1 MSRRSV
7 GSRRES
13 PWQKESTWPVP
24 TGSPAARSSRPNPA
38 SAGRTW
44 VTPPSPSDIGEDPA
58 EVAPDPYE
66 IVVVLDDGP
75 ERYVDRVVLEARR
88 AEEGEGPR
96 PLDGL
101 GDTGALHEIDLANAL
116 DRCRHPTGEIG
127 GGGGGGAPAK
137 IRPPP
142 PGGGGGPRVKKTP
155 P

>member
-44 VTPPSPSDIGEDPA
+44 VTPSSPSGIGEDPA
-58 EVAPDPYE
+58 EVAPDAYE

-75 ERYVDRVVLEARR
+75 ERHVDHVVLEASR

-101 GDTGALHEIDLANAL
+101 GDTGPLHEIDLANAL
-116 DRCRHPTGEIG
+116 DRCRHPAGELG
-127 GGGGGGAPAK
+127 GGGRLAGPPEAGPAPRARGGQ
-137 IRPPP
+137 
-142 PGGGGGPRVKKTP
+142 
-155 P
+155 

>member
-24 TGSPAARSSRPNPA
+24 TGSPAARSTRPNPA

-44 VTPPSPSDIGEDPA
+44 VTPPSPSGIGEDPA

-66 IVVVLDDGP
+66 IVVVLDNGP
-75 ERYVDRVVLEARR
+75 ERYVDHVVLEARR
-88 AEEGEGPR
+88 AEEGKGPR

-101 GDTGALHEIDLANAL
+101 GDTGALHEVDRADAL
-116 DRCRHPTGEIG
+116 DRCGHPAGEIG
-127 GGGGGGAPAK
+127 GGAGGGRPEGLA
-137 IRPPP
+137 PPP
-142 PGGGGGPRVKKTP
+142 RGRGGGSRIKGPP